1 MRQSY
6 ELQTKRALGIEAR
19 GEDDGKAPVS
29 GSV

>member
-6 ELQTKRALGIEAR
+6 ELQRALGIEAR